1 MGRLAVLAAAVAV
14 IMCVTVPPAEAA
26 PALARPY
33 DFDGNGYVDLA
44 IGAPSMRVGS
54 VRAAGGVVVLPS
66 SKKGLSR
73 REKII
78 TQSSKWVPGSS
89 ERNDQFGYAVTSAD
103 FNKDGYADLAVGQPG
118 EAFGDDWDA
127 GSVTVIYGSKKGLNT
142 NRSIVLTEPGG
153 PGLESRWGTLWWRST
168 ATSMAIRTW
177 PLARLEVRSRA
188 GWAGRSASS
197 VEVRRA

>member
-26 PALARPY
+26 PALAKPY

-44 IGAPSMRVGS
+44 VGAPSMRVGS

-66 SKKGLSR
+66 SKKGPSR

-78 TQSSKWVPGSS
+78 TQSSKGVPGSS

-118 EAFGDDWDA
+118 E
-127 GSVTVIYGSKKGLNT
+127 T
-142 NRSIVLTEPGG
+142 
-153 PGLESRWGTLWWRST
+153 
-168 ATSMAIRTW
+168 
-177 PLARLEVRSRA
+177 
-188 GWAGRSASS
+188 RSAPIGMSALS
-197 VEVRRA
+197 P